1 MALSLSGEKRVGS
14 SSTLSDGSSQDCFG
28 TRAHELL
35 TDADVVDFLTAV
47 DAQVRHQRRWLD
59 ATQQRRLEALHLQA
73 ATDECMELSDVV
85 EYLEEQNGKL
95 VSNLSS
101 GSRSDLSR

>member
-14 SSTLSDGSSQDCFG
+14 LSTLSDGSSQDCFG

-35 TDADVVDFLTAV
+35 TDVDVVDFLTAV

-59 ATQQRRLEALHLQA
+59 ATQQRRLEALRLQA
-73 ATDECMELSDVV
+73 AADDCIELSDVV
-85 EYLEEQNGKL
+85 EYFEEQNGKL
-95 VSNLSS
+95 LSHLTA